1 MRTKPGWRPV
11 CFRRGKY
18 AVVVAVSLILL
29 SGCASQKSL
38 PSSLTSDIEQNVQP
52 VLVVDASHKTIPS
65 AAPTQEVS
73 DEEPFDP
80 FAKPGEE
87 AIEEYDPWEPFNS
100 KMFHFNQEFDRLAL
114 KPVAKGYNSIVPNF
128 AQIGISNFFYNT
140 RVTPRLMNN
149 IFQGK
154 LKGAGIEIGRF
165 LINTTVG
172 IGGFIDVANRLNLT
186 TPEEDTGQTLGFYGV
201 RPGPYIVLPFL
212 PPFTARDLVG
222 YAGDIALNPIYWL
235 VFPIIGIDAI
245 PSLLESNSLE
255 SSLILVAARGTEIV
269 NSRSLNLEKYE
280 GVEESTLDLYAA
292 VRNAYLQTRARMI
305 QE

>member
-38 PSSLTSDIEQNVQP
+38 PSSLTSDIEQNAQP

-65 AAPTQEVS
+65 AAPTQEAS

-154 LKGAGIEIGRF
+154 FK
-165 LINTTVG
+165 
-172 IGGFIDVANRLNLT
+172 
-186 TPEEDTGQTLGFYGV
+186 
-201 RPGPYIVLPFL
+201 
-212 PPFTARDLVG
+212 
-222 YAGDIALNPIYWL
+222 
-235 VFPIIGIDAI
+235 
-245 PSLLESNSLE
+245 
-255 SSLILVAARGTEIV
+255 
-269 NSRSLNLEKYE
+269 
-280 GVEESTLDLYAA
+280 
-292 VRNAYLQTRARMI
+292 
-305 QE
+305 